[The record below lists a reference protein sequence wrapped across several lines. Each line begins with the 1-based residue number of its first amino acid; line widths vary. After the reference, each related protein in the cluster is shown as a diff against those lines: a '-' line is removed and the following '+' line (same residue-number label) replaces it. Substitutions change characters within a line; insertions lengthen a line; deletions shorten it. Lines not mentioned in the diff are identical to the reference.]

1 MKIITSK
8 TCGLCRN
15 VERKLQAK
23 GISVEHVD
31 IEDDYGKNFLSKNG
45 IMSLPVLVIND
56 NEYYVSNDA
65 LVYVNKNL

>member
-15 VERKLQAK
+15 VERKLQTK
-23 GISVEHVD
+23 GISVEHID